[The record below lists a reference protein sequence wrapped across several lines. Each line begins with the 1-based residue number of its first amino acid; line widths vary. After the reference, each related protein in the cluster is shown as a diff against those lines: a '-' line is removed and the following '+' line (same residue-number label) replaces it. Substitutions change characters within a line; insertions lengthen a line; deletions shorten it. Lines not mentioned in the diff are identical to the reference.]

1 MPAFPSGG
9 SAGHEQALRDVTE
22 LLARARDVVIACHI
36 HPDADTL
43 GSGLALAAFLRSR
56 GTRVS
61 VAFAEPADLPEVFA
75 TLPGAGAICRPAD
88 LPAAA
93 DTFVSVDA
101 ASSDRLGELA
111 RYLGTAS
118 RTIVIDHHRSNTGF
132 GEVNYIDPHADST
145 TMLVARILKQFGEDA
160 VTPDIAHCLYAG
172 LVTDTGSFRWCGPEA
187 HVLAA
192 ELIGRGIDAAAI
204 SRDLL
209 DTHPFGRLGMLST
222 VLGGARLLPDAAQG
236 EGLVLATVHEPDL
249 VDLPEDERETV
260 IDIVRGTAEAE
271 VAGVLKETGPGRWSV
286 SLRSKQSVDVAR
298 VAAAFGGGGHAR
310 SAGFNAT
317 GDQESLIAE
326 LVRELG

>member
-1 MPAFPSGG
+1 M
-9 SAGHEQALRDVTE
+9 HEVTA
-22 LLARARDVVIACHI
+22 LLARARDAVIACHI

-61 VAFAEPADLPEVFA
+61 VSFAEPSALPEVFA
-75 TLPGAGAICRPAD
+75 TLPGSGDIMRPSD
-88 LPAAA
+88 VPAAV
-93 DTFVSVDA
+93 DTFISVDA

-111 RYLGTAS
+111 GYVGTAAHS
-118 RTIVIDHHRSNTGF
+118 IVIDHHRSNAGF
-132 GEVNYIDPHADST
+132 GDVNYIDATADST
-145 TMLVARILKQFGEDA
+145 TVLVARILRQFGEA
-160 VTPDIAHCLYAG
+160 PFPRDIAHCLYAG

-192 ELIGRGIDAAAI
+192 ELIGCGIDAVAI

-222 VLGGARLLPDAAQG
+222 VLGGARLLPEVAGGQ
-236 EGLVLATVHEPDL
+236 GLVLATVHEADL
-249 VDLPEDERETV
+249 LGLPEDERETV

-271 VAGVLKETGPGRWSV
+271 VAAVLKETGPARWAV
-286 SLRSKQSVDVAR
+286 SLRSKQCVDVAR

-317 GDQESLIAE
+317 GDQEAVIAD